1 MNYREAKDFA
11 VLRNTDKDELVP
23 VYENGQLLVD
33 YTLEQVRV
41 NASQCLHN
49 FFTRAD

>member
-1 MNYREAKDFA
+1 MTPWN
-11 VLRNTDKDELVP
+11 KDELVT

-41 NASQCLHN
+41 NASKCLHN
-49 FFTRAD
+49 FFTKAN